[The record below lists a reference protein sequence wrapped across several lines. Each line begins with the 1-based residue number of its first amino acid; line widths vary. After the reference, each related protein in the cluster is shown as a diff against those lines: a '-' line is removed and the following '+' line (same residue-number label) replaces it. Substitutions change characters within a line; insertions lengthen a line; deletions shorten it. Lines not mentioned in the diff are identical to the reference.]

1 MILGETKKEE
11 EIFMKKRI
19 ALLLAMVMVFSVFAV
34 GCGAK
39 EEPAAEEPATEG
51 EEAMTEF
58 PEMNIKMSVS
68 TSDTSTWYKGGQ
80 KFADIVSEKTG
91 GKVKVKVYANEQ
103 LSSGS
108 QTKGIEQLQNGIT
121 DMSFHSTI
129 IYSILDAKF
138 GVVSMPWILPTY
150 EDVDTAL
157 NGAPGQAIKDIL
169 LSKGIQPLGFG
180 ENGYRQITN
189 SNMVIDEPADLTG
202 MKIRIPGINMYIDLF
217 KELGADPTAMNFSEV
232 FTSLQQGTID
242 GQENPLPVIMS
253 SKLYEVQK
261 YLSLW
266 NYSYDPI
273 ILGVNKA
280 LFDDMSPELQQIFLD
295 AGQEACAYQVEINRA
310 ETDEGVAFL
319 EEKGMEITAL
329 TDEQIAE
336 FQAKMGPVYDKY
348 EEIVGKDLM
357 DAFKGE

>member
-1 MILGETKKEE
+1 
-11 EIFMKKRI
+11 MKKRI

-34 GCGAK
+34 GCAK
-39 EEPAAEEPATEG
+39 DEPAAVEPAEG
-51 EEAMTEF
+51 EAVEGEMGATEF

-68 TSDTSTWYKGGQ
+68 TSDTSTWFKGGQ
-80 KFADIVSEKTG
+80 KFADIVSEKTD

-108 QTKGIEQLQNGIT
+108 QTKGIEQLQSGIT

-138 GVVSMPWILPTY
+138 GVVSMPWILPNY
-150 EDVDTAL
+150 AAVDAAL
-157 NGAPGQAIKDIL
+157 SGAPGQAINDVL
-169 LSKGIQPLGFG
+169 LTKGIQPLGFG

-189 SNMVIDEPADLTG
+189 SNMVIDEPADLAE

-217 KELGADPTAMNFSEV
+217 NELGADPISMNFSEV

-242 GQENPLPVIMS
+242 GEENPLPVIMS

-261 YLSLW
+261 YITLW

-280 LFDDMSPELQQIFLD
+280 LFDEMSPELQQIFLD
-295 AGQEACAYQVEINRA
+295 AGQEACAYQVELNRA
-310 ETDEGVAFL
+310 ETEEGVAFL
-319 EEKGMEITAL
+319 EEKGMEVTAL
-329 TDEQIAE
+329 TDDQIAA
-336 FQAKMGPVYDKY
+336 FQAKMGPIYTKY

>member
-1 MILGETKKEE
+1 
-11 EIFMKKRI
+11 MKKRI

-34 GCGAK
+34 GCGK
-39 EEPAAEEPATEG
+39 DEPAPAEPAEG
-51 EEAMTEF
+51 EEAAAEF
-58 PEMNIKMSVS
+58 PEMNLKMSVS
-68 TSDTSTWYKGGQ
+68 TSDTSTWYKGGE
-80 KFADIVSEKTG
+80 KFAEIVSEKTG

-129 IYSILDAKF
+129 IYSILDPKF
-138 GVVSMPWILPTY
+138 GVVSMPWILPNY
-150 EDVDTAL
+150 EAVDAAL
-157 NGAPGQAIKDIL
+157 AGEAGGEINEIL

-180 ENGYRQITN
+180 ENGYRQLTN
-189 SNMVIDEPADLTG
+189 SKMAIDEPADLAG

-232 FTSLQQGTID
+232 FTALQQGTID

-253 SKLYEVQK
+253 SKLYEVQD
-261 YLSLW
+261 YISLW

-273 ILGVNKA
+273 ILGVNQK
-280 LFDDMSPELQQIFLD
+280 LFDKMSPELQQIFID
-295 AGQEACAYQVEINRA
+295 AGKEACAYQIEINRA
-310 ETDEGVAFL
+310 ETEEGVAFL
-319 EEKGMEITAL
+319 KEKGMEVTEL
-329 TDEQIAE
+329 SDEQIAA
-336 FQAKMGPVYDKY
+336 FQDMMGPVYDKY

-357 DAFKGE
+357 DAFRAAK

>member
-1 MILGETKKEE
+1 
-11 EIFMKKRI
+11 MKKRI

-34 GCGAK
+34 GCAK
-39 EEPAAEEPATEG
+39 DEPAPVEPAEG
-51 EEAMTEF
+51 GEVATEF

-68 TSDTSTWYKGGQ
+68 TSDTSTWFKGGQ

-91 GKVKVKVYANEQ
+91 GKVQVKVYANEQ

-108 QTKGIEQLQNGIT
+108 QTKGIEQLQSGIT

-150 EDVDTAL
+150 EDVDAAL
-157 NGAPGQAIKDIL
+157 NGAPGQEIKDIL
-169 LSKGIQPLGFG
+169 LTKGIQPLGFG

-189 SNMVIDEPADLTG
+189 SKMVIDEPADMAA

-261 YLSLW
+261 YISLW

-280 LFDDMSPELQQIFLD
+280 LFDKMSPELQQIFLD
-295 AGQEACAYQVEINRA
+295 AGEEACAYQVEINRA
-310 ETDEGVAFL
+310 ETEEGVAFL
-319 EEKGMEITAL
+319 EDKGMEVTAL
-329 TDEQIAE
+329 TSDQIAA
-336 FQAKMGPVYDKY
+336 FQDKMVPIYTKY